1 MSGKTRQAT
10 IPVTEIEQ
18 AAFCKT
24 EEDLP
29 ANPPAQDLAV
39 DIYCLLHGG
48 HIPWRLWKTLGKS
61 HIISSITRAVL
72 FPRPT

>member
-29 ANPPAQDLAV
+29 AKSPAQDLAV
-39 DIYCLLHGG
+39 DVYCLLHGG
-48 HIPWRLWKTLGKS
+48 HGSHGGCGRRLG
-61 HIISSITRAVL
+61 RA
-72 FPRPT
+72 T